1 MAFAQFR
8 ILFKKNFL
16 LRRRQPVLF
25 LFELA
30 WPLLLFSIVAIVRKT
45 SPVQNRPACYHNP
58 MPLPNSGT
66 IGFLQS
72 FLCNTNVSCRSKP
85 FDAQTSSLKNYL
97 PSVYDGI
104 LGLTE
109 AEGVNTVLYNLPNLT
124 RSVDH
129 INNAFNDTFL
139 QKLLDGRFSIA
150 DLFNNTKELRTDL
163 IQTGLSND
171 LVDDFL
177 NGSFDLTEIYNS
189 FNKTINLE
197 PFCRMSFLN
206 HILTV
211 DDSDNAE
218 IVIKAL
224 CQLNVRNLT
233 MDLNT
238 FINDLNIDTL
248 NRYFGNLSQL
258 INGDEIQNKIQQLRD
273 LEQTVRQLSGYGTLL
288 QNLPNMTEIARI
300 IPRLIQIIE
309 LVQNERDLI
318 QLAGQMLADLHVI
331 TEERIILQLYEITQ
345 MFVDFLQRYD
355 NMTQSLTA
363 QDLFRSISLNTTLQ
377 SYLTITKAFE
387 NQIFNSRINF
397 HVLAEFLVGKI
408 TGAPRHRSICLQPGY
423 WNLFILDEPTSK
435 HLKDRVERYCGIH
448 NNIDP
453 IYNNFFEGLR
463 FDQLQKYFDDMHFP
477 PMAFEGLTNILYTFN
492 KAGSVENDLRL
503 TFDSVSAVSELLT
516 RTKTAGLNLYA
527 SYNFVKQMTR
537 TFNPNLLKLPI
548 FNTLDIAIPILTPLV
563 NFDQLVSVIAGI
575 PRGTIDNIVNSVN
588 QINNFLTTPAPTRLM
603 RLTTTVNMSNVVTTT
618 TPRTRARY
626 IDWETLYHA
635 NNFLKRNASKS
646 FVIPANMT
654 PYHQWIKR
662 QKRQLDIFSSFLAQP
677 RVSDSSSLAFV
688 PDFVK
693 MFNSFSPE
701 TLELLC
707 IEPLINLIPNDPVLS
722 YVFGVGRL
730 FELVNTFMSII
741 TSTNRIR
748 CLKNPNSDYAEISQ
762 FLRLNKT
769 VGVIREL
776 IQNGF
781 QAKFSCSLIVDVVK
795 NIQVYQNLAQIMQ
808 HNTISLDTL
817 ECFKQTILQTL
828 ERLKILPGLFR
839 FIFSDMSLIQSI
851 KKLTPLIQ
859 IFSPIFSSNSF
870 KFVQMND
877 MIEDA
882 NNFTL
887 FLQQK
892 RNITL
897 NHLYFNTRLAH
908 LNSPDDL
915 RHIFCNQKQM
925 KNYVISFKDS
935 PETLE
940 WILCRSELLYNQTY
954 QQFIEQYGKSIQMKK
969 FNGLDI
975 ERLFNEMPFMQSDF
989 ERLANEN
996 QWLMNLMGGFSQ
1008 EEMSPIDIYKLFMNF
1023 TTHLPEFDTLRANVS
1038 YLVEKYFW
1046 ALPDENMQKMILSLV
1061 DGLQTIHELSII
1073 LQENLNG
1080 LPLRDAFKNFT
1091 FILNKLRRDYGLPPL
1106 TIQLLSQARLFKDP
1120 IILFNLYTEYHQTVC
1135 NANSLNATIYKTWPY
1150 LKFNEKFDIKKL
1162 SERLCEMPLEN
1173 QAKLIRSLMKHLLI
1187 PDKIQKFVKSGGK
1200 YIVDLVN
1207 MDDKEVDVFKQVGPI
1222 VNDVNE
1228 LLSRVKRLNQQVDAS
1243 QNQDQFSKIT
1253 NIFCAEID
1261 KPSNPQRQVLDEEI
1275 FIEQNKDQ
1283 TKKKNETESIPQ
1295 QRLSESY
1302 DEDNKVDCSDIRRSI
1317 EQSSDNGY
1325 IIWPLIKP
1333 LLMGKIL
1340 YAPAT
1345 PVSNAIIAKVNK
1357 TFEELDKIHQF
1368 AKAWVNSP
1376 LNLTAL
1382 LGDLQNTNN
1391 IKKVLSNQFFQEL
1404 FSNIIGMNSY
1414 DIQSITSMLDNFS
1427 GEANADVLKNV
1438 EAIMKQF
1445 SDYLPCIE
1453 LNRFEALQTENELVE
1468 RAKELHRNRMVIAGI
1483 VFSNLNSSNPNANFL
1498 PPHIHI
1504 KIRMDVDSVR
1514 TTEQLT
1520 SWLFFPGPENDY
1532 FLEMHYLRGFIQLQD
1547 LIERAV
1553 IDLHFE
1559 DTKKPPTNPVVYMQL
1574 MPYPCYRGDPGKE
1587 SSYVNYFIL
1596 PILGTLMWTATLGVS
1611 IKNLMRERERNVEQT
1626 MKIMGLNSVINFIA
1640 WLICSFIPM
1649 VIVSIIVAVV
1659 LKYGEIF
1666 PASDL
1671 TVTVTPLLTLAL
1683 SALMLGYLISA
1694 FFTKANLAT
1703 LCGILIY
1710 FISYLPFILVMFLE
1724 TKMQLGHKLLISL
1737 SSATAFGYSSIY
1749 LTRFEYQGEGVQW
1762 NTAFK
1767 SIFPN
1772 DQMNFGIAC
1781 VMMLVDSIIYGLI
1794 GKYIR
1799 SVLPGKNARKKP
1811 LWYPCLPST
1820 WCFWK
1825 KRSKFGDGAN
1835 SLFHIERDHQPNPF
1849 TVRMKQIDP
1858 NNEQE
1863 PTDLPVGIAFEN
1875 LSKHYGQKKK
1885 AVENLSLK
1893 LYENQITALLG
1904 HNGAGKT
1911 TTINVLTGIYPPTNG
1926 TASIYGQ
1933 DITTDYEQIRKN
1945 VGLCPQE
1952 DILFD
1957 FMTVREHLQFYGRL
1971 KGNMS
1976 SKELDRDINELLTS
1990 MGLWVFQHERVSSLS
2005 GGVRRRVSVSIAFVA
2020 GSRTVILDEPTSG
2033 VDPCARRS
2041 IWEVIFK
2048 HRAGRTIL
2056 LTTHYLD
2063 EADTLSDRI
2072 AIIHQGRLLCSG
2084 SSMFLKNR
2092 FGRGYSLTIDLKLK
2106 LNNKMKVVESK
2117 QFKDVNNFIL
2127 QEMPDATLREHIGS
2141 EITYSL
2147 KLEQRNKFALLFKQL
2162 ELNKERLAVGNYGLS
2177 DTTLEEVFLWV
2188 TELAD
2193 QGKMDESN
2201 DNATIPKIV
2210 VEQTGFSSA
2219 LSDDSGLGG
2228 ESNATMDGIS
2238 TISSS
2243 IAQLPT
2249 TTNVILA
2256 PLTRPPRVTGRKLY
2270 FHQFQTLLLKRFHHT
2285 KRNWKVFLSHLI
2297 LPLLFVAMSM
2307 GFTLV
2312 RPSQVFQRPWL
2323 LTPAM
2328 YDQSA
2333 MFVK

>member
-25 LFELA
+25 VFEIA

-45 SPVQNRPACYHNP
+45 SPIQDRPACYHNP

-72 FLCNTNVSCRSKP
+72 FLCNTNVSCRLKP
-85 FDAQTSSLKNYL
+85 FDAQTSSLRNYL

-109 AEGVNTVLYNLPNLT
+109 TEGVNTVLYNLPNLT
-124 RSVDH
+124 RSVDR

-139 QKLLDGRFSIA
+139 QKILDGKFYMS
-150 DLFNNTKELRTDL
+150 DLFNDTKRLKNDL
-163 IQTGLSND
+163 VLTGLSND
-171 LVDDFL
+171 LIDHFL
-177 NGSFDLTEIYNS
+177 NGSFDLTEIYNT

-197 PFCRMSFLN
+197 PFCRTSFLN
-206 HILTV
+206 HILTI
-211 DDSDNAE
+211 DNSNNAD
-218 IVIKAL
+218 IAIKAL
-224 CQLNVRNLT
+224 CQLNIRNLT
-233 MDLNT
+233 MDLST
-238 FINDLNIDTL
+238 FINDLNHETL
-248 NRYFGNLSQL
+248 DGYFGNLSQL
-258 INGDEIQNKIQQLRD
+258 INGQDIRDKIQQLRD
-273 LEQTVRQLSGYGTLL
+273 LEQTVKQLSVYGALL
-288 QNLPNMTEIARI
+288 QNIPNMTEIVRI
-300 IPRLIQIIE
+300 LPRLIQIIE
-309 LVQNERDLI
+309 LIQNQRDLI
-318 QLAGQMLADLHVI
+318 QLAGQMLSDLHII

-355 NMTQSLTA
+355 NMTQTITA
-363 QDLFRSISLNTTLQ
+363 QELFRSLPLNIILQ
-377 SYLTITKAFE
+377 SDLTISKKIE
-387 NQIFNSRINF
+387 SQILNSKINF
-397 HVLAEFLVGKI
+397 LVLAEYLVGKI
-408 TGAPRHRSICLQPGY
+408 TGVAKHRAICLQPGY
-423 WNLFILDEPTSK
+423 WTLFILDDATSQN
-435 HLKDRVERYCGIH
+435 LKDRVDRYCGTH
-448 NNIDP
+448 NNVDS
-453 IYNNFFEGLR
+453 IYNNLISGIR
-463 FDQLQKYFDDMHFP
+463 FDQLQKYFNDMRFS
-477 PMAFEGLTNILYTFN
+477 PMVFEGLANILFTVN
-492 KAGSVENDLRL
+492 KAGSFENDLRL

-537 TFNPNLLKLPI
+537 TFNPDLLKMPI

-575 PRGTIDNIVNSVN
+575 PRGTIDNIVNNVN
-588 QINNFLTTPAPTRLM
+588 QINNFLTTPVPTKMM
-603 RLTTTVNMSNVVTTT
+603 RLTTTMNMSNILTTT
-618 TPRTRARY
+618 KPRVRARY
-626 IDWETLYHA
+626 IDWATLLHT
-635 NNFLKRNASKS
+635 NNFLNSNITRS
-646 FVIPANMT
+646 FAIPANMT
-654 PYHQWIKR
+654 DYNRWVKR
-662 QKRQLDIFSSFLAQP
+662 QKRQLNILSGLLGKSQT
-677 RVSDSSSLAFV
+677 SDSPLEMI

-701 TLELLC
+701 TLEFLC
-707 IEPLINLIPNDPVLS
+707 LEPLINLIPNDPVLN
-722 YVFGVGRL
+722 YIFGIGRL
-730 FELVNTFMSII
+730 LELVNTFMTII

-748 CLKNPNSDYAEISQ
+748 CVQNPNSDYAEISQ

-769 VGVIREL
+769 VGLIREL

-808 HNTISLDTL
+808 HNTITLDTIDCL
-817 ECFKQTILQTL
+817 KQTILQTL

-839 FIFSDMSLIQSI
+839 FIFGDMSILQSI
-851 KKLTPLIQ
+851 RQITPLIQ
-859 IFSPIFSSNSF
+859 IFAPIFSQNTF
-870 KFVQMND
+870 KFVQIND

-887 FLQQK
+887 FLQQN
-892 RNITL
+892 RSIPSL
-897 NHLYFNTRLAH
+897 NQWYFNTRLGQ
-908 LNSPDDL
+908 LNSPGEL
-915 RHIFCNQKQM
+915 KNIFCDQNQIK
-925 KNYVISFKDS
+925 KYAVSFHDS
-935 PETLE
+935 PDTLE
-940 WILCRSELLYNQTY
+940 WTLCRSELLYNQTY
-954 QQFIEQYGKSIQMKK
+954 QQFIEQYGKPIEMKK
-969 FNGLDI
+969 YNGLDI
-975 ERLFNEMPFMQSDF
+975 ERLINEMPFMKADF
-989 ERLANEN
+989 EQLINEH
-996 QWLMNLMGGFSQ
+996 QWLMELVNGINQQ
-1008 EEMSPIDIYKLFMNF
+1008 EVSPIEIYKLFMNF
-1023 TTHLPEFDTLRANVS
+1023 TTHLPKFDALRSNVS
-1038 YLVEKYFW
+1038 HLVEKYFW
-1046 ALPDENMQKMILSLV
+1046 ALPDENMQKMILSII

-1080 LPLRDAFKNFT
+1080 LPLRDVFKNFT
-1091 FILNKLRRDYGLPPL
+1091 FILNKLRRDYGFPTL
-1106 TIQLLSQARLFKDP
+1106 TIQLLEQARLFKDP
-1120 IILFNLYTEYHQTVC
+1120 IILFNLYADYQKTVC
-1135 NANSLNATIYKTWPY
+1135 NVDLLNTTIYKTWPY
-1150 LKFNEKFDIKKL
+1150 LQFHEKFDVKKL
-1162 SERLCEMPLEN
+1162 SKYLCEMSLEN
-1173 QAKLIRSLMKHLLI
+1173 QTNLLKSFMKHLLI
-1187 PDKIQKFVKSGGK
+1187 PDKLQMFVKNGGR

-1207 MDDKEVDVFKQVGPI
+1207 MDEKEIGIFKQVGPI

-1228 LLSRVKRLNQQVDAS
+1228 LLKRVKRLNPQEDTS
-1243 QNQDQFSKIT
+1243 GNQDQFAKIT

-1261 KPSNPQRQVLDEEI
+1261 KPSNPQRQVYDEEV
-1275 FIEQNKDQ
+1275 FTEQNKDGL
-1283 TKKKNETESIPQ
+1283 KKTNETETTIH
-1295 QRLSESY
+1295 QRVSESIE
-1302 DEDNKVDCSDIRRSI
+1302 EDNKVDCSDIRRSI
-1317 EQSSDNGY
+1317 EQSSDVGY
-1325 IIWPLIKP
+1325 IVWPLIKP
-1333 LLMGKIL
+1333 LIMGKIL

-1345 PVSNAIIAKVNK
+1345 PVANAIIAKVNK

-1368 AKAWVNSP
+1368 AKTWVNSP

-1382 LGDLQNTNN
+1382 LGNLQNTNN
-1391 IKKVLSNQFFQEL
+1391 IKKVLSNHFFQEL
-1404 FSNIIGMNSY
+1404 FSNIIGMDVI
-1414 DIQSITSMLDNFS
+1414 DIQSITSMLDNF
-1427 GEANADVLKNV
+1427 GGTTNVDVLKNIEV
-1438 EAIMKQF
+1438 IMKQF

-1453 LNRFEALQTENELVE
+1453 LNRFEALQSENELVE

-1532 FLEMHYLRGFIQLQD
+1532 FREMHYLRGFIQLQD

-1559 DTKKPPTNPVVYMQL
+1559 DTGKPSTNPVVYMQL

-1626 MKIMGLNSVINFIA
+1626 MKIMGLNSTINFIA
-1640 WLICSFIPM
+1640 WLITSFIPM

-1659 LKYGEIF
+1659 LKYGGIY

-1671 TVTVTPLLTLAL
+1671 TVTIAPLLTLAL
-1683 SALMLGYLISA
+1683 SALMLGYLVSA

-1737 SSATAFGYSSIY
+1737 SSATAFGYASIY
-1749 LTRFEYQGEGVQW
+1749 LTRFEYQGEGIQW
-1762 NTAFK
+1762 NTVFK
-1767 SIFPN
+1767 TIFPN
-1772 DQMNFGIAC
+1772 DQMSFGIAC
-1781 VMMLVDSIIYGLI
+1781 VMMLVDSIIYGLV

-1799 SVLPGKNARKKP
+1799 SVLPGKNARTKP
-1811 LWYPCLPST
+1811 LWFPCLPST

-1825 KRSKFGDGAN
+1825 RRAQFHDGLN
-1835 SLFHIERDHQPNPF
+1835 SSFHIERDHQPNPF

-1863 PTDLPVGIAFEN
+1863 PTDLQVGISFEN
-1875 LSKHYGQKKK
+1875 LSKHYSDKKK

-1926 TASIYGQ
+1926 TASIYGR
-1933 DITTDYEQIRKN
+1933 DITTEYEQIRKN

-1976 SKELDRDINELLTS
+1976 SKELDRDINELLSS
-1990 MGLWVFQHERVSSLS
+1990 MGLWIFQHEPVSSLS

-2048 HRAGRTIL
+2048 HRTGRTIL

-2084 SSMFLKNR
+2084 SSMFLKKR

-2106 LNNKMKVVESK
+2106 MNNKMKVVESK
-2117 QFKDVNNFIL
+2117 QFKDVNTFIL

-2141 EITYSL
+2141 EITYSF
-2147 KLEQRNKFALLFKQL
+2147 KHEQRHKFESLFKQL
-2162 ELNKERLAVGNYGLS
+2162 ELSKERLAIGNYGIS

-2201 DNATIPKIV
+2201 DNATIPKIIID
-2210 VEQTGFSSA
+2210 QTPFSSA
-2219 LSDDSGLGG
+2219 RSDDSGLGG

-2243 IAQLPT
+2243 TAHLPT
-2249 TTNVILA
+2249 TSNVTLA
-2256 PLTRPPRVTGRKLY
+2256 PLTRPARVMGRKLY

-2297 LPLLFVAMSM
+2297 LPLVFVAMSM

-2312 RPSQVFQRPWL
+2312 RPSQIFQRPWL